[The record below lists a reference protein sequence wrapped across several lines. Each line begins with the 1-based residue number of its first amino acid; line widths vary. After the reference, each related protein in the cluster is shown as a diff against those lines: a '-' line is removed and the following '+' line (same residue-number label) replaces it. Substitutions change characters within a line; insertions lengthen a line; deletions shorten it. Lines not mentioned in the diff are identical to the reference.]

1 MPLPTLW
8 DKSYDSLITE
18 VINNSQYVTQYGNI
32 EDENITDENLK
43 EIPSLMWGLY
53 SEKEKYCINLLLI
66 LCNGIYD
73 VDNTPYYNSVF

>member
-1 MPLPTLW
+1 LGRDRNDSDTKSRSILYPNNKLPLPTLW

-18 VINNSQYVTQYGNI
+18 VINNFQYVTQYGNI

-53 SEKEKYCINLLLI
+53 SEK
-66 LCNGIYD
+66 
-73 VDNTPYYNSVF
+73 